1 MIISL
6 IAAHGKNR
14 EIGKDNQMLWK
25 SKEDFN
31 WFKEKTMGKPV
42 IMGSKTHLSIG
53 KFLPGR
59 INIVLTRNKDFKPLH
74 EDVRIY
80 HSIHEVLNDFKDE
93 KELMVIGGDSIYK
106 QFMPMAN
113 RLYITEI
120 DKEYDADSF
129 FPEFDKNIYK
139 RFYKR
144 TATKAGIE
152 EMGAKFRFRVYKKVD

>member
-1 MIISL
+1 M

-25 SKEDFN
+25 STEDFD
-31 WFKEKTMGKPV
+31 WFKEKTMGKPI
-42 IMGSKTHLSIG
+42 IMGSKTHLAIG
-53 KFLPGR
+53 RLLPGR

-80 HSIHEVLNDFKDE
+80 HTIHEVLNDFKDE

-129 FPEFDKNIYK
+129 FPEFDKTIYK

-144 TATKAGIE
+144 TASKAGIE
-152 EMGAKFRFRVYKKVD
+152 EMGAKFCFRVYKKVD